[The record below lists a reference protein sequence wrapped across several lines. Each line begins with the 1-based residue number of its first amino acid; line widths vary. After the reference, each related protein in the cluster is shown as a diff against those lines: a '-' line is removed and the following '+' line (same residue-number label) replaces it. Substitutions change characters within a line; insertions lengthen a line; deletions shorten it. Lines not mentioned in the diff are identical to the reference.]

1 MAKIW
6 SIGVFCGSASGVSP
20 AYAASARKA
29 GDAIAREG
37 ARLVYGGGDVGLM
50 AASAMA
56 ALDAGG
62 PVLGV
67 IPEFMISREGLLEN
81 AETRIVTTM
90 SSRKNILIAESDG
103 FLILPGGVGTLEE
116 IFDVLSRNRLGLQKK
131 PVAFLNIDQFW
142 DPLFALIRKTED
154 EGFTPQ
160 GFSDG
165 VLIESDPK
173 AAVENLLEA
182 LEAGKGEP
190 EAEAQPNF

>member
-20 AYAASARKA
+20 AYADNARQSGA
-29 GDAIAREG
+29 AIARSG

-67 IPEFMISREGLLEN
+67 IPEFMISREGLLEK

-131 PVAFLNIDQFW
+131 PVAFLNIDGFW
-142 DPLFALIRKTED
+142 DPLFTLMRKTED

-165 VLIESDPK
+165 VLVEDDPETAVAHLLDALKQDETDERAQES
-173 AAVENLLEA
+173 V
-182 LEAGKGEP
+182 G
-190 EAEAQPNF
+190 F

>member
-20 AYAASARKA
+20 AYAANARKA
-29 GDAIAREG
+29 GDAIARKG

-67 IPEFMISREGLLEN
+67 IPEFMISREGLLEK

-131 PVAFLNIDQFW
+131 PVAFLNVDGFW
-142 DPLFALIRKTED
+142 DPLFKLMRKTED

-165 VLIESDPK
+165 VLVESDPET
-173 AAVENLLEA
+173 AVAHLMDA
-182 LEAGKGEP
+182 LNNGEGEEP
-190 EAEAQPNF
+190 GTEKVNF